1 MKAEHRTRFTQAVR
15 WSAVILAGVG
25 YSVLEHMAAS
35 APTPSLFGA
44 LVAITPLTAIAC
56 VLAWRSP
63 HRPLMLALCA
73 AALVAMY
80 LMSDGLL
87 AHYEWVFLLQH
98 AGIYALLCF
107 AFGRTL
113 QSGHTPMVTGLARMV
128 HDTMTPALI
137 RYTRGVTWA
146 WTIYFGATSALSLL
160 LFWFAP
166 IAVWSAFAYLL
177 SPVLLVVV
185 FAVEY
190 AARFLVLPASDR
202 AGPLEAIQA
211 YRRRSANGSGHR
223 P

>member
-1 MKAEHRTRFTQAVR
+1 MQAVR

-25 YSVLEHMAAS
+25 YSVLEHLAA
-35 APTPSLFGA
+35 AAATPSLFGA
-44 LVAITPLTAIAC
+44 LVAITPLTCLAC

-63 HRPLMLALCA
+63 RRPFMLALCVA
-73 AALVAMY
+73 AFIAMY
-80 LMSDGLL
+80 LMSDWLL

-113 QSGHTPMVTGLARMV
+113 QAGQTPMVTGLARLV

-137 RYTRGVTWA
+137 RYTRRVTWA

-160 LFWFAP
+160 LFWLAP
-166 IAVWSAFAYLL
+166 IAVWSTFANLL
-177 SPVLLVVV
+177 GPVLLVLM
-185 FAVEY
+185 FAAEY
-190 AARFLVLPASDR
+190 AVRFLVLPAGDR

-211 YRRRSANGSGHR
+211 YRRRSASGGAHR